1 MALLPLIRDSLGLS
15 YLQSGLLLSAYTI
28 TTGLSQFPGGWL
40 GDRINRRIVI
50 AIGLAGVSLSAVAV
64 GLSSSYYLILSVL
77 VVMGIFAGAYHP
89 SALSLLSV
97 SLNDARRG
105 RAISLH
111 QAGGSASFALGPI
124 LGGIIADTLGWD
136 FAFILL
142 SIPAMVSV
150 PLILK
155 KRFKRQEPPNSDSSE
170 NNSSIS
176 DDIALNPARRSIG
189 IGQALRPV
197 VVIIALVILMQFVGG
212 VAMSFIPIYLVDKH
226 YIVPAYA
233 AMFMGVVRGGGVA
246 GSLLGGWLSDIWG
259 RRNTIFLT
267 LVATGPILYL
277 LTKLP
282 FHWGLIVIFV
292 LFGIIM
298 HMRQAAAQAY
308 LGVSVPAELR
318 GTIFGIYFG
327 LSMEGTSVMQPLA
340 GHFMDIFGIA
350 EIYNVTAWICI
361 ALSIVS
367 LFLAIKPG
375 WPRRATA

>member
-124 LGGIIADTLGWD
+124 LGGIIADMLGWH

-150 PLILK
+150 PLILR
-155 KRFKRQEPPNSDSSE
+155 KRFEQKEPPSSDKLANE
-170 NNSSIS
+170 VPDS
-176 DDIALNPARRSIG
+176 DDITLNPVRRSIG

-197 VVIIALVILMQFVGG
+197 VVIISLVILMQFVGG
-212 VAMSFIPIYLVDKH
+212 IAMSFIPIYLVDKH

-350 EIYNVTAWICI
+350 EVYNVTAWICI
-361 ALSIVS
+361 TLSIVS

>member
-28 TTGLSQFPGGWL
+28 TTGLFQFPGGWL
-40 GDRINRRIVI
+40 GDRVNRRIVI

-64 GLSSSYYLILSVL
+64 GLSSSYYLMLFVL

-89 SALSLLSV
+89 SALSLLSI
-97 SLNDARRG
+97 SLDGARRG

-111 QAGGSASFALGPI
+111 QVGGSASLALGPI
-124 LGGIIADTLGWD
+124 LGGIIADTLGWH

-155 KRFKRQEPPNSDSSE
+155 KRFEQQGTPSSDKLANE
-170 NNSSIS
+170 VPDS
-176 DDIALNPARRSIG
+176 DDIALNPVRRSIG

-212 VAMSFIPIYLVDKH
+212 IAMSFIPIYLVDKH
-226 YIVPAYA
+226 NIGPAYA

-246 GSLLGGWLSDIWG
+246 GSLLGGWLSDRWG
-259 RRNTIFLT
+259 RRNTIFLA
-267 LVATGPILYL
+267 LVTTGPILYL

-282 FHWGLIVIFV
+282 FHWGLIVIFI

-308 LGVSVPAELR
+308 LGDNIPSALR
-318 GTIFGIYFG
+318 STIFGIYFG
-327 LSMEGTSVMQPLA
+327 LSMEGTSVMQPIA
-340 GHFMDIFGIA
+340 GHFMDIFGIV
-350 EIYNVTAWICI
+350 EVYSVTAWICI
-361 ALSIVS
+361 ALSIIS
-367 LFLAIKPG
+367 LLLAIIPQL
-375 WPRRATA
+375 PRREIG